1 MKNIVE
7 LVYDFIRGL
16 EMRKLNYQIE
26 KTKLFSSKYK
36 IALLGVLGYGSHRSQ
51 LHSNNMAGKGGSLHL
66 SSQNVPL
73 NLPYY

>member
-7 LVYDFIRGL
+7 LVYDFIQGL

-51 LHSNNMAGKGGSLHL
+51 LHSNNIAVKGSLHL
-66 SSQNVPL
+66 SCQNVPL

>member
-1 MKNIVE
+1 MDTVISTIKKGFTVKNIVE

-36 IALLGVLGYGSHRSQ
+36 IALLGVLWIT
-51 LHSNNMAGKGGSLHL
+51 
-66 SSQNVPL
+66 
-73 NLPYY
+73 